1 MKDILKSKNKKY
13 MSNNTNWKAMQ
24 KIMRLSS
31 IKSGTQNYLLH
42 FLKIIASQCTCLTDT
57 SCFATYKN
65 GIILFKVPKKQ
76 KKQKTKTKKNTENI
90 DPKISATRTSRAMI
104 LSKRA
109 ICGSKKSRF
118 IKHQEAK

>member
-24 KIMRLSS
+24 KVMRLSS
-31 IKSGTQNYLLH
+31 TKSGTQNYLLH

-65 GIILFKVPKKQ
+65 GIIMFKVPKKQ
-76 KKQKTKTKKNTENI
+76 TNKQNKKKPKKY
-90 DPKISATRTSRAMI
+90 
-104 LSKRA
+104 
-109 ICGSKKSRF
+109 
-118 IKHQEAK
+118 